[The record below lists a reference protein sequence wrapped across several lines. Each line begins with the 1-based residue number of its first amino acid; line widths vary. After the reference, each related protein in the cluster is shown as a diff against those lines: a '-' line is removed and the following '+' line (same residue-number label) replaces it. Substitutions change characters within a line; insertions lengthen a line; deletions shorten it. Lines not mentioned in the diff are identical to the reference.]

1 MSSATHNNSQVIGGF
16 DFGNVARNI
25 YLQNNLNVQPPKT
38 LKTGTTIC
46 GVVFKDGVVLGADT
60 RATNGPIVADK
71 NCEKIHYIAPNIY
84 CCGAGTAADTENT
97 TALISSKLQLH
108 RYATGKQSRVD
119 TAMTMFKRMLWRYQ
133 GHISAALVLGG
144 VDVNGPALYTIY
156 PHGSTDR
163 LPFVTMGSGSLAAMS
178 VFESEYKDDMTEEEA
193 KAIVH
198 KAISAGIY
206 NDLGSGSNVD
216 LCVINKDGVANYIR
230 GYDVPSGRKYRR
242 EYVIPRGTTAVLN
255 EKVLQLKSKLIV
267 EEESSTKDAMQIT
280 E

>member
-1 MSSATHNNSQVIGGF
+1 MSQSSSIGGF
-16 DFGNVARNI
+16 SFDNVARNA
-25 YLQNNLNVQPPKT
+25 YLQSNLNMPPPKV
-38 LKTGTTIC
+38 LKTGTTIV
-46 GVVFKDGVVLGADT
+46 GVVYKDGVVLGADT
-60 RATNGPIVADK
+60 RATEGPIVADK

-84 CCGAGTAADTENT
+84 CCGAGTAADTENS
-97 TALISSKLQLH
+97 TALISSKLALH

-133 GHISAALVLGG
+133 GHVSAALVLGG
-144 VDVNGPALYTIY
+144 VDVNGPALFTIY

-178 VFESEYKDDMTEEEA
+178 VFESEYKDNMTEEEA
-193 KAIVH
+193 KSIVH
-198 KAISAGIY
+198 KAICAGIY

-216 LCVINKDGVANYIR
+216 LCVIGKDGLANYIR

-255 EKVLQLKSKLIV
+255 EKVQHLKNLLVV
-267 EEESSTKDAMQIT
+267 EDAGSATMETT